1 MLLVWVAERK
11 KTTNIRID
19 QGHRRLQFSLWI
31 FGGWW
36 IQKVILDM
44 TAGDL
49 EMAITLWFPR
59 GSPQRQRWFFR
70 RRDLTTCNGKRR
82 LRNPCLLL
90 SVIYCNLIRYHG
102 CMHQKGDKQP
112 QKWHLLTS
120 TAWGGWLL
128 QNSLVFPSLIP
139 RWIPRFAGEAGGE
152 GLIWSGLKL
161 FSCYPPG
168 N

>member
-1 MLLVWVAERK
+1 MTKIARLANAASPGGRK
-11 KTTNIRID
+11 KKDNKHT
-19 QGHRRLQFSLWI
+19 HRSGSSTAKSLQQLQFSLRI

-44 TAGDL
+44 ATGDL

-59 GSPQRQRWFFR
+59 GSPQRQRWYFR
-70 RRDLTTCNGKRR
+70 KRDLTTCNGKRR

-112 QKWHLLTS
+112 LKWHLLTS

-139 RWIPRFAGEAGGE
+139 RWIPRFAGEVGG
-152 GLIWSGLKL
+152 
-161 FSCYPPG
+161 
-168 N
+168 